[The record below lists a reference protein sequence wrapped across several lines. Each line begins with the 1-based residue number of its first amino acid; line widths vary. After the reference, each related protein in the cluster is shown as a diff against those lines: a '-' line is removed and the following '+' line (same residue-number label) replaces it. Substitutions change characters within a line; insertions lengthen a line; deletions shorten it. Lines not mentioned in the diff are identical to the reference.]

1 MKKVTVVIVGTV
13 CHDLM
18 RFSIEQTLAAT
29 PDVEEVI
36 VFSDQPVYQHA
47 RFVQIRPQFDRED
60 YGDFVLKQLW
70 PFLRTEFMLLIQYD
84 GMAVN
89 AKHWT
94 DQYYN
99 YDYIGSPWPDWF
111 NWIQP
116 HERVGNG
123 GFSWRS
129 ASLLEALRDTTI
141 HRGFGPRDQ
150 NEDAAIAQAYRQRLI
165 DKYAIKFAPLSLANQ
180 FAHEWANPN
189 GETFGFH
196 GHFNAPLYFDDATT
210 VKFVEQIPM
219 PWYSDQLE
227 FFIKVC
233 HDKNYVRS
241 LTALNSKLEAY
252 LG

>member
-1 MKKVTVVIVGTV
+1 MKKITIVIVGTV

-29 PDVEEVI
+29 PEVEEVI
-36 VFSDQPVYQHA
+36 VFSDQPVYEHSK
-47 RFVQIRPQFDRED
+47 FIQIRSNFSRED
-60 YGDFVLKQLW
+60 YQDLVLKQLW

-89 AKHWT
+89 TKHWT

-99 YDYIGSPWPDWF
+99 YDYIGSPWPERF

-129 ASLLEALRDTTI
+129 AKLLDALRDSNI
-141 HRGFGPRDQ
+141 QRGFESRDQ
-150 NEDAAIAQAYRQRLI
+150 NEDAIIAQAYRHKLVN
-165 DKYAIKFAPLSLANQ
+165 KYSIKFAPIELANQ
-180 FAHEWANPN
+180 FGHEWSNPSGN
-189 GETFGFH
+189 TFGFH
-196 GHFNAPLYFDDATT
+196 GHFNTPLYFDDATT
-210 VKFVEQIPM
+210 VKFVEQIPL

-233 HDKNYVRS
+233 HDKNYVHS